1 MPATLRGNIRLTIA
15 RRHLLFGSLAGATML
30 AACSSDKPTG
40 PSSASLARLFDSA
53 FVADTPGGRLLNFRP
68 QIEQLLALTA
78 DEGLTPTAVQ
88 LTTGSGKL
96 SMQMMALTFY
106 DTTAAGTPS
115 DSNAYVVGWTS
126 DYQQYLVLIYS
137 VTTGNG
143 PPARRIAATPGLAA
157 PGSPISRA
165 ARSTRAEAVLS
176 ANDGFGFVVD
186 GDSVAQSDSSNGN
199 ISWSGASG
207 HCAWQHVVI
216 AREPRD
222 STLACSRATV
232 TTDFTLF
239 FPRQPGVDTSLTQ
252 VSMSSTAI
260 PAVRLVGLN

>member
-1 MPATLRGNIRLTIA
+1 MNIPY
-15 RRHLLFGSLAGATML
+15 RHLLFGSLAGATLL

-53 FVADTPGGRLLNFRP
+53 FVADTPGGRLLDLRP
-68 QIEQLLALTA
+68 QIEQLIALTA

-96 SMQMMALTFY
+96 SLQMMALTFY

-126 DYQQYLVLIYS
+126 DYQQYLLLIYS
-137 VTTGNG
+137 VTTGLG
-143 PPARRIAATPGLAA
+143 PPARRIAVTAGLTGLA
-157 PGSPISRA
+157 PSLSRA
-165 ARSTRAEAVLS
+165 ARGTRTESVLS

-186 GDSVAQSDSSNGN
+186 GDSVAQSDSSTGN
-199 ISWSGASG
+199 ISWSGTSG

-216 AREPRD
+216 AREPAD
-222 STLACSRATV
+222 SALACSRATV

-239 FPRQPGVDTSLTQ
+239 FPRQPGVDTALTQ
-252 VSMSSTAI
+252 VSMSSKAI